1 MLQLHQSKWYGIGT
15 KTDTEISGAERRAPE
30 VNPHILIYS
39 KGNKNMQWAKTVS
52 LINSVGKT
60 RELHAKE

>member
-39 KGNKNMQWAKTVS
+39 KGNKNIQWRKKS
-52 LINSVGKT
+52 LQ
-60 RELHAKE
+60 